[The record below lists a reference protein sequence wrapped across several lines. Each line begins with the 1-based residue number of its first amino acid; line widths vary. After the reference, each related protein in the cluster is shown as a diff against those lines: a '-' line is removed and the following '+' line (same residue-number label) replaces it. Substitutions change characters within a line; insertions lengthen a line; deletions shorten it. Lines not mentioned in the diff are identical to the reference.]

1 MPEESSSSPDS
12 PIRVRGGSVVEAAPA
27 RTRPAGNLPPAL
39 TSFVGRGRELAEVQ
53 RLVSERRLVT
63 LSGPG
68 GAGKTRLAL
77 AVARALV
84 GEYEGGVWWVELAAV
99 PDPELVPQAVAQAL
113 GVREAP
119 GLSPTETLAE
129 HLASEKALLVLDNC
143 EHLVEACASLADN
156 LLVAC
161 PELKILATSREPL
174 HVAGETSFMVPSL
187 ATPDPDRQ
195 LFFGELAGYEAVRLF
210 VERAGEIDSS
220 FALKEENAPAVARL
234 CDRLDGIPLAIELAA
249 ARTKVLTV
257 EQILKKLE
265 DPLGLLTAG
274 SRTAE
279 ARHKTLRATLEWSH
293 DLLEEAERA
302 LLRRLSVF
310 VGGFT
315 LEAVEAVGA
324 EGRVSSPPVLDLL
337 SGLMDKSLVVAG
349 AEADGALRY
358 GMLEPVRQYALERL
372 VEAGA
377 EAEVRRLHA
386 AFYLALAE
394 RAEPELLGADQAEWL
409 ERLRTEIGNLRGAI
423 SWSLEPGGGEDER
436 AGLGLRLVAVS
447 WRFWDVEGFREGKRW
462 LRAALERAPGGF
474 PAVRARALVGLGWIL
489 NFQGEYGPAVAAL
502 EEAVALYGELGE
514 ESDAALALSNLGSA
528 VIRGGF
534 EERLRAFVEEGEAL
548 MMGGDL
554 EGHARADL
562 RMLLACAATAEG
574 DHDSAASQLEESL
587 ALSRE
592 LGDHWNTAFSLYIL
606 GMIELQRGDLERG
619 EALIE
624 ECVPIG
630 RELDYSFLL
639 AHVLLGLGLVAAL
652 RGRPVRA
659 ARLWGAAEPLRERL
673 GLALSH
679 FELVTFGYERD
690 LAAVRSALS
699 ESTFDAA
706 WAEGRA
712 MSPEQAFEYTLG
724 EPPHEENT
732 HPLTRREMEVLRLVA
747 DGMSNQDIATTLVL
761 SEHTVHRHVAN
772 VLGKLG
778 VSSRTAAVA
787 QAARLG
793 LL

>member
-1 MPEESSSSPDS
+1 MPDGSSSTPDA
-12 PIRVRGGSVVEAAPA
+12 PIRARTGSVVEAAPA
-27 RTRPAGNLPPAL
+27 RTPPPDNLPAGLS
-39 TSFVGRGRELAEVQ
+39 SFVGRGREIAEVK
-53 RLVSERRLVT
+53 RLLSERRLVT

-77 AVARALV
+77 AVAQGLLE
-84 GEYEGGVWWVELAAV
+84 EYEGGVWWVELAAL
-99 PDPELVPQAVAQAL
+99 PDGDLVPQAVAQAL

-119 GLSPTETLAE
+119 GLSPTEALAE
-129 HLASEKALLVLDNC
+129 HLASEKTILVLDNC
-143 EHLVEACASLADN
+143 EHLVEACASLVVD
-156 LLVAC
+156 LLGAC

-174 HVAGETSFMVPSL
+174 RVAGETSFMVPSL
-187 ATPDPDRQ
+187 SVPHPGGSSSTE
-195 LFFGELAGYEAVRLF
+195 ELAAYEAVRLF
-210 VERAGEIDSS
+210 VERSREVDSG
-220 FALKEENAPAVARL
+220 FELTERNVPAVARL
-234 CDRLDGIPLAIELAA
+234 CDELDGIPLAIELAA
-249 ARTKVLTV
+249 ARTKVLTA
-257 EQILKKLE
+257 EQILGKLE

-274 SRTAE
+274 SRTAA
-279 ARHKTLRATLEWSH
+279 ARHKTLRATLEWSY
-293 DLLEEAERA
+293 DLLDETERG
-302 LLRRLSVF
+302 LFRRLSVF
-310 VGGFT
+310 VGGFA
-315 LEAVEAVGA
+315 LGAVEAVGRTGEA
-324 EGRVSSPPVLDLL
+324 LDLL
-337 SGLMDKSLVVAG
+337 SGLVDKSLVVVG
-349 AEADGALRY
+349 AEDGGASRY
-358 GMLEPVRQYALERL
+358 RMLEPVRQYAIERL
-372 VEAGA
+372 VEAG
-377 EAEVRRLHA
+377 EAEEIRLRHA
-386 AFYLALAE
+386 EHYLALAK
-394 RAEPELLGADQAEWL
+394 RAEPELVGPDQGLWLG
-409 ERLRTEIGNLRGAI
+409 RLRTELGNLRGAL
-423 SWSLEPGGGEDER
+423 SWSLEPGDGEDER
-436 AGLGLRLVAVS
+436 AGLGLRLVAAS
-447 WRFWDVEGFREGKRW
+447 WRFWDVEGFQEGKRW
-462 LRAALERAPGGF
+462 LRAALERDPGGF
-474 PAVRARALVGLGWIL
+474 PAVRAKALVGLGWIL
-489 NFQGEYGPAVAAL
+489 NFQGDYGPAVAAL
-502 EEAVALYGELGE
+502 EEAVDLYWELGD
-514 ESDAALALSNLGSA
+514 ESGAALALSILGSA
-528 VIRGGF
+528 VLRGGF
-534 EERLRAFVEEGEAL
+534 EERVPAFVEEGETL
-548 MMGGDL
+548 MGGDL
-554 EGHARADL
+554 EGHARAYL

-574 DHDSAASQLEESL
+574 DHDSAASQQEESL

-592 LGDHWNTAFSLYIL
+592 LGDHWHTAFSLYIL

-652 RGRPVRA
+652 RGRPTRA

-712 MSPEQAFEYTLG
+712 MSPEQAFEYALG

-761 SEHTVHRHVAN
+761 SGHTIHRHVAN